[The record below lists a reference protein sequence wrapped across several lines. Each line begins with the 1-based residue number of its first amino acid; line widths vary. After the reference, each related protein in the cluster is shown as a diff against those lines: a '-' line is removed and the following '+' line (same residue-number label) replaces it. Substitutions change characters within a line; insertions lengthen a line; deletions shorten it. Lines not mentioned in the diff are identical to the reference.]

1 MCLRESKSS
10 HLSSMLS
17 LGLDFHQPHRGMSLG
32 YPPERCGL
40 SEWWSNLVYLNRKG
54 KIKGEYSVENVYVA
68 FFTMCLKQF
77 LIETRT
83 SLWISL
89 VFPYFTLR
97 LNQGTRTPLWTN
109 QMQSLNNLVFLA
121 IQAIF
126 LFLEEGSWATCEIF
140 PWLFWLSVTIH
151 FVLQYGMWTRFVVIL
166 VKSCTAFI

>member
-32 YPPERCGL
+32 YPQERCGL

-54 KIKGEYSVENVYVA
+54 KIKREYYVANVYVA

-89 VFPYFTLR
+89 VFLYFTFKIEPGNTDPA
-97 LNQGTRTPLWTN
+97 LNQSNAELKQPCLSCNSGN
-109 QMQSLNNLVFLA
+109 FFVFRRRL
-121 IQAIF
+121 
-126 LFLEEGSWATCEIF
+126 LGHL
-140 PWLFWLSVTIH
+140 
-151 FVLQYGMWTRFVVIL
+151 
-166 VKSCTAFI
+166 